1 MNADDNGQGVT
12 MPDKPDRGTRRE
24 PYVCYRTHS
33 PLRITGRLD
42 EPAWQRAPR
51 SPRFV
56 DIASGGP
63 ALYDTRAAALWD
75 DENLYLGFWVEEPFV
90 QAELTERDSII
101 FAENDVEVFVDGVD
115 AYYELEINARNT
127 VYEVFFIWKDAYR
140 AGGRFDL
147 PEFNL
152 LTRDAHSF
160 GGNDYFATEYFWRG
174 SHPRG
179 LRWAFPD
186 WDFPGLRT
194 AVQVSGELNNPASV
208 DRGWTAEIALPWAG
222 MELLAHG
229 RPLPPAPGDEWRL
242 QFARYEKL
250 LSTGQHVG
258 WAWDPVGSADNHRP
272 EAFTPIRFG
281 DQDVETLAPGQRP
294 RP

>member
-1 MNADDNGQGVT
+1 MPGNPDNGAQE
-12 MPDKPDRGTRRE
+12 R
-24 PYVCYRTHS
+24 PYTCYRTHAQ
-33 PLRITGRLD
+33 PRLTGRLD

-56 DIASGGP
+56 DIVTGGP

-75 DENLYLGFWVEEPFV
+75 DDYLYVGFWVEEPFV

-101 FAENDVEVFVDGVD
+101 FAENDVEVFIDGVD
-115 AYYELEINARNT
+115 AYYELELNARNT
-127 VYEVFFIWKDAYR
+127 IYEVFFIWKDAYA
-140 AGGRFDL
+140 AGGTFDL

-152 LTRDAHSF
+152 ITRDAHSF

-194 AVQVSGELNNPASV
+194 AVHVSGTLNDNTTP
-208 DRGWTAEIALPWAG
+208 DHGWTAEIALPWSG
-222 MELLAHG
+222 MKHLAHG
-229 RPLPPAPGDEWRL
+229 RSLPPRAGDEWRL

-250 LSTGQHVG
+250 LDTGLHVG
-258 WAWDPVGSADNHRP
+258 WAWDPAGSRDNHRP
-272 EAFTPIRFG
+272 EAFTLIRFD
-281 DQDVETLAPGQRP
+281 DQDVQTLPDP
-294 RP
+294 